1 MTSLRSLHL
10 AAAGLALATA
20 VLGSSPAWGQ
30 AFPARP
36 LKIIHGGGPGGN
48 GDLMSRSAAA
58 PLGDRLGQTVVVE
71 PKPGAGQN
79 IAMAAVA
86 HGAADGY
93 TLALLN
99 AGISVQAALNS
110 KLSYDLR
117 RDFAPIGMVSS
128 FPVVFVV
135 RADSAYKTIQGLLES
150 ARQQPGKLS
159 FGAIGGTTQHLTGEL
174 FATTANI
181 RWTHVPY
188 TGSAGPLTD
197 LMGGRLDVV
206 VDSLTALMSQIQAG
220 KVRALAVS
228 SAKRWPMLPE
238 VPALAETLPGFDVT
252 SWTGLA
258 VPTATPAAVRERL
271 ERELAAIVT
280 TDAFAAQVRQ
290 FGSEPYSLGAAEM
303 KRFIDGEVERWNGVA
318 RKAGIALN

>member
-1 MTSLRSLHL
+1 MKNALNKLMAIACL
-10 AAAGLALATA
+10 AIVATT
-20 VLGSSPAWGQ
+20 LCSGSAWSQ
-30 AFPARP
+30 AFPSRP

-58 PLGDRLGQTVVVE
+58 PLGERLGQSVVVE

-86 HGAADGY
+86 HAAPDGY
-93 TLALLN
+93 TIALLN
-99 AGISVQAALNS
+99 AGISVQAALNT

-135 RADSAYKTIQGLLES
+135 RADSPFKNMQGLIDA
-150 ARQQPGKLS
+150 ARLQPGKLS
-159 FGAIGGTTQHLTGEL
+159 FGAISGTTQHLTGEL
-174 FATTANI
+174 FATTAGI
-181 RWTHVPY
+181 RWTNVPY
-188 TGSAGPLTD
+188 TGSAAPLTD
-197 LMGGRLDVV
+197 LLGGRLDAV
-206 VDSLTALMSQIQAG
+206 VDSLTALMGQIQAG

-228 SAKRWPMLPE
+228 SAKRWPTLLD
-238 VPALAETLPGFDVT
+238 VPSMAETLPGFDVT

-258 VPTATPAAVRERL
+258 VPAATPAAVRERL

-280 TDAFAAQVRQ
+280 TDAFATQVRQ
-290 FGSEPYSLGAAEM
+290 FGSEPFNLGPTDM
-303 KRFIDGEVERWNGVA
+303 KRFIDGEVDRWNGVA